1 MNYRIN
7 GREGETDV
15 EAVVWVERSP
25 CVLVRFDN
33 SCSHLRCC
41 FQGREPLGNV
51 GLIRDLKR
59 YLMHL
64 CCDIGVISG
73 IVQ

>member
-1 MNYRIN
+1 MLSVIDLFSMNYSIN

-15 EAVVWVERSP
+15 GAVVCVERSP

-33 SCSHLRCC
+33 SSHPRRCI
-41 FQGREPLGNV
+41 QGREPLVNA

-59 YLMHL
+59 YL
-64 CCDIGVISG
+64 
-73 IVQ
+73 